1 MGKEEYMISYTPAP
15 DIHQRISHI
24 TQSLQLGHIDLSRVR
39 CLRSRG
45 SGSRRTLARCHT
57 TSRALQAALPLPA
70 HYIIEVLSETF
81 DRLSPED
88 QTKTLIH
95 ELLHIPRSFG
105 GGFRHHDFVCAR
117 TVEKFYTQYLD
128 SVRKPSQPEMSWW
141 KR

>member
-1 MGKEEYMISYTPAP
+1 MIQYAPAP

-24 TQSLQLGHIDLSRVR
+24 ARSLNLSHIDLSRVR

-57 TSRALQAALPLPA
+57 TSRALQTALPLPA

-95 ELLHIPRSFG
+95 ELLHIPRTFG
-105 GGFRHHDFVCAR
+105 GGFRHHNVVCAR
-117 TVEKFYTQYLD
+117 AVEKHYKNYVAFSKHPLL
-128 SVRKPSQPEMSWW
+128 
-141 KR
+141 